1 MAARQCVES
10 RERDNCSNGKMS
22 KTVQTQYGEVT
33 VETPRDRN
41 GSLNL
46 KQCESVRKCWPK
58 AWRTRLSAC
67 TPLVRVPEKLIG
79 LLSKQST
86 FHPIVSRNTKQQRRG
101 TNMRIRLTN
110 IRIRLGR
117 FLYAMTDSYKIKHIH
132 RCSRN
137 DGCNEL
143 IYIKRI
149 EINNSRFRFN

>member
-10 RERDNCSNGKMS
+10 RERDNRSNGKMS

-46 KQCESVRKCWPK
+46 KQCE
-58 AWRTRLSAC
+58 
-67 TPLVRVPEKLIG
+67 IG
-79 LLSKQST
+79 WL
-86 FHPIVSRNTKQQRRG
+86 
-101 TNMRIRLTN
+101 
-110 IRIRLGR
+110 RLGR

>member
-1 MAARQCVES
+1 MVARQCVES
-10 RERDNCSNGKMS
+10 RERDNRSNGKMS

-86 FHPIVSRNTKQQRRG
+86 FQPIVSRNTKQQRG
-101 TNMRIRLTN
+101 GTN